1 MNPRRHTSA
10 ARAELGQTMTEYAV
24 ILALVF
30 AVVVATIPLIG
41 TKATSFFTTMAGG
54 F

>member
-1 MNPRRHTSA
+1 MNLRRHTSA

-24 ILALVF
+24 MLALIF
-30 AVVVATIPLIG
+30 AVVVATLPLLG
-41 TKATSFFTTMAGG
+41 AKVTSFFTTMTGA